1 MKRLPRAR
9 IHSYYNPM
17 NNKALDVAQMSKDVP
32 MLENG
37 ITTYST
43 IDSCSGLSAYWGSW
57 SGGIN
62 YNNERISAQLDP
74 STCQDIPSACN
85 GLDHFLS
92 TDLYR
97 LQNPSA
103 YAPISER
110 PVLVREIVKN
120 YLQYPEYHLVNTDLD
135 TLFYL
140 SGFDESGFS
149 ATSPS
154 VFKGNINLELCKCK
168 ETCEC
173 KQQKETP
180 KETVVTTT
188 VATTNACNC
197 LEQFEIE
204 YQKFIEMLKKQ
215 REEKLH
221 DTEEMYLS
229 AWEESGCKCEQI

>member
-17 NNKALDVAQMSKDVP
+17 NNKALFSAQMCINSA
-32 MLENG
+32 MLEAE
-37 ITTYST
+37 IDTYSVGQY
-43 IDSCSGLSAYWGSW
+43 CSGLSASW
-57 SGGIN
+57 SGFDDGIV
-62 YNNERISAQLDP
+62 YNQKRIADPLDVP
-74 STCQDIPSACN
+74 TECN
-85 GLDHFLS
+85 GAAIYSASNLF
-92 TDLYR
+92 R
-97 LQNPSA
+97 LQTPPA
-103 YAPISER
+103 YAPMSER

-154 VFKGNINLELCKCK
+154 VFKGNINLDLCKCK

-173 KQQKETP
+173 KQPKETP

-229 AWEESGCKCEQI
+229 AWEQSGCKCEQI